1 MSKRVV
7 EQVLMRALGD
17 GEFRDHLRNS
27 AEATLA
33 RYDLTDEER
42 AAIVN
47 ADQAA
52 LLDLGV
58 DKRLVQMLPPSIY
71 KEG

>member
-1 MSKRVV
+1 MSKQAV

-17 GEFRDHLRNS
+17 GEFRDHLQS
-27 AEATLA
+27 GPEAALK

-42 AAIVN
+42 TAIIN
-47 ADQAA
+47 ADQEA
-52 LLDLGV
+52 LLAFGV

-71 KEG
+71 KV

>member
-1 MSKRVV
+1 MSKRAL

-17 GEFRDHLRNS
+17 GEFRDRLRS
-27 AEATLA
+27 GADAALA

-42 AAIVN
+42 KAIVN

-52 LLDLGV
+52 LLEFGI
-58 DKRLVQMLPPSIY
+58 DKRLLQMLPPSIY
-71 KEG
+71 KI

>member
-1 MSKRVV
+1 MSKQAV

-17 GEFRDHLRNS
+17 GEFRDHLRS
-27 AEATLA
+27 GADAALA

-52 LLDLGV
+52 LLEFGI

-71 KEG
+71 KV